1 MTQPPGS
8 AARDAEPLI
17 VLGEVRSCLLPT
29 STALSRPMVQDL
41 LTLVPGRRV
50 PARDRPIPIAQSA
63 TTAVGV
69 DCDLAIERGNGRD
82 PRAIGTVAVQ
92 AVVVGGR
99 ILQSSAR
106 TEVVVAQQK
115 RRREWSHYLSRVGMV
130 EVVTR
135 TAPDIAHRLAEGYL
149 AGETPAHTLDLAS
162 ICERLLARV
171 RRDTRLD
178 RRPPL
183 LAPPTRLR
191 WIARVGEVDEPRLAM
206 HLVNDTVRT
215 ARVLVPDAAL
225 LPEVRRFCEDLAVH
239 DWLLTTTAAAV
250 QESDR
255 FPSGS
260 AESVEALTPVL
271 TELAHLWMPGAHLG
285 EPVRSLWAQLQRE
298 PGFTNQWNAY
308 IGHIR
313 DRTSVAM
320 LHALR
325 ASRVGTTEW

>member
-1 MTQPPGS
+1 MTQAIDP
-8 AARDAEPLI
+8 DAEPLI

-29 STALSRPMVQDL
+29 STALSRPVVQDL

-63 TTAVGV
+63 TTAVGI

-106 TEVVVAQQK
+106 TTVVVAPQK
-115 RRREWSHYLSRVGMV
+115 RRHDWSHYLGRVGV
-130 EVVTR
+130 AEVVTR
-135 TAPDIAHRLAEGYL
+135 TEPNTAARLAEGFL
-149 AGETPAHTLDLAS
+149 APVVPSHTLDLAS
-162 ICERLLARV
+162 ISERLLARV
-171 RRDTRLD
+171 RRDNRLD
-178 RRPPL
+178 RKPPI
-183 LAPPTRLR
+183 LAAPTRLR
-191 WIARVGEVDEPRLAM
+191 WIARVAEVAEPVLSM
-206 HLVNDTVRT
+206 HVVDDTVRT
-215 ARVLVPDAAL
+215 ARVLVPEAAQL
-225 LPEVRRFCEDLAVH
+225 ADVRRFCEDLAAH

-271 TELAHLWMPGAHLG
+271 TELAHLWMPGAHLS
-285 EPVRSLWAQLQRE
+285 ERMRPLWAQLQE
-298 PGFTNQWNAY
+298 KPGFTNQWNAH

-313 DRTSVAM
+313 DRTSVAV
-320 LHALR
+320 LQALR
-325 ASRVGTTEW
+325 SSKVSTTDW